1 MQQYNLDIG
10 KIFLTCFWILT
21 SLQLCLIDSEEA
33 SAFLEN
39 SDIISGTFTP
49 MVGLLIQGGPIDIE
63 HVVDLLRKRVPVLL
77 VKGTG
82 LAADLVAFATN
93 EKIIQ

>member
-1 MQQYNLDIG
+1 M
-10 KIFLTCFWILT
+10 
-21 SLQLCLIDSEEA
+21 
-33 SAFLEN
+33 
-39 SDIISGTFTP
+39 
-49 MVGLLIQGGPIDIE
+49 IQGGPIDIE

>member
-1 MQQYNLDIG
+1 MQQYNLEIG
-10 KIFLTCFWILT
+10 KIFLTCFCMLR
-21 SLQLCLIDSEEA
+21 SLQPCLIDIEEA
-33 SAFLEN
+33 SAFLEH
-39 SDIISGTFTP
+39 SDIISSTFTP

-63 HVVDLLRKRVPVLL
+63 HVVDLLRKRVPVLV

-82 LAADLVAFATN
+82 LAADLVSFAFN